1 MSLIRYTSSLFLL
14 AALSLTCARP
24 EKAEE
29 PKIFGNLYVR
39 YLQDGGQIKAEAS
52 FFEGD
57 SAHLAQPISIPGG
70 VSFQGSGMESR
81 NIQDKLIRYQ
91 YENRLDYPGKFAFQV
106 QDEAGQSHRFAQEM
120 PPVFDFLIPSSFSKK
135 QGMDLE
141 LQPPPSS
148 PEEELALLFSDTTG
162 KASLI
167 EIPAPISQK
176 ISLSHEQLSKLSPG
190 PNQLYLVKKKRTIS
204 QEGPYRIHFD
214 MEFYTTVKEALVL
227 D

>member
-1 MSLIRYTSSLFLL
+1 MSFFRYPISLFLF

-24 EKAEE
+24 EKPEG

-57 SAHLAQPISIPGG
+57 SAHLAQPITIPGG

-91 YENRLDYPGKFAFQV
+91 YENRLEYPGQFAFQI
-106 QDEAGQSHRFAQEM
+106 QDEAGKSHRFAQEM
-120 PPVFDFLIPSSFSKK
+120 PPVFDFLIPPSFSKK
-135 QGMDLE
+135 QGMGLE
-141 LQPPPSS
+141 LQPAPSS

-176 ISLSHEQLSKLSPG
+176 ISLNPDQLSKLSPG
-190 PNQLYLVKKKRTIS
+190 PNQLYLVKKKKTFL
-204 QEGPYRIHFD
+204 QNGPYRVHFD
-214 MEFYTTVKEALVL
+214 MEFYTTVKEVVIG